1 MSREGSLARASHCK
15 APNENEFESSCNQ
28 TPLVPSRAPLIS
40 IADPS
45 QCQSKNPVPEKLE
58 SSKASAGRKPDGN
71 MEAQVVS
78 TLVKTPKLHGRN
90 KPANSEPNSAQNTAI
105 RSGPRFSIAGSGSG
119 YALTRFPFQLG
130 SGGGRGGALPRVPRG
145 ISASL
150 PELLSADVPSF
161 ELDDDPS
168 FWKDHNVQVL
178 IRIRPLN
185 STEVASQGHGRCLR
199 QKSAHSVVWQGHPET
214 RFTFDHIACET
225 ISQEKLFR
233 VAGLPMVDNCMSGYN
248 SCMFAYGQTGSGKT
262 YTMMGE
268 IDKMDGKLH
277 DDCGITPRIFEYLFT
292 RIKEEKESRKHERLA
307 YSCKCSFLEI
317 YNEQITDL
325 LEPSSINLQ
334 IREDSKK
341 GVYVENLTEC
351 NVRTVNDV
359 LHLLQQGAANRKIAA
374 THMNSESS
382 RSHSVFTCVVE
393 SRWEKDSMAH
403 LRFGRLNLVDL
414 AGSES
419 FIRQKSSGAEGDRLK
434 EAANINKSLSTLG
447 LVIMSLV
454 DLAHGKH
461 RHVPYRDSRLTFLLQ
476 DSLGGNSKTT
486 IIANVSPS
494 VCSANETL
502 STLKFAQRAKLIQN
516 NAKINEDASGGVIA
530 LQQQIQ
536 QLKDQLSFLMKH
548 QQNSEDITDSIPK
561 IEQTP
566 FGHISES
573 HDQIDG
579 INMLDGHKIPKEVD
593 MKKHYLG
600 TTLHGTQQREK
611 LAETE
616 VRRLQAEIAHLN
628 CLAHQHEEEIR
639 QCKMTLEFREEKI
652 KRLESLLDGL
662 ISADK
667 FYLDENNALREE
679 NLLLQEKINRNP
691 EVNRLASENIKLLEQ
706 IKQFQDSY
714 VEGER
719 EALLSEIS
727 KLRIKLMESL
737 KAEKC
742 YAHHQIPPL
751 HGNQETD
758 AVKELKRCKDMNSK
772 LVREV
777 DELRKQVT
785 EEMHCNQ
792 DIYNSVDDRL
802 LRSDCSD
809 EVQSNSL
816 SGNNF
821 IYGKEDEKIEHLQ
834 HMKHGNI
841 HKQLME
847 PQCSIQT
854 VKLEQFQLV
863 KELESAQSENQ
874 HLKRMLENM
883 EVEKRKLENQ
893 NENYEISGTL
903 AWQTKLEKLSEDLK
917 EAQTFNRRLMDDHE
931 TRVSQDHQTEMVR
944 SEVEMETSRTILQL
958 QEEIDRL
965 QSEFQ
970 VCLCSMAE
978 QNLSLRNTVVAK
990 ETELYES
997 HIEWERAT
1005 LELTTFLVNGSKSL
1019 RDASREIKNI
1029 SSSFPNVS
1037 YWISEQVERAAK
1049 ICIEKEET
1057 ILLLQKSLEDAQNT
1071 MLEMDQKLYCLKD
1084 AAIALTESQQP
1095 VDTSI
1100 IEKIQLSSMSD
1111 VSTRNKEF
1119 TKFQPTTTNGQ
1130 VTDDQDNKYIFCE
1143 NRVSDNALGS
1153 PTDIV
1158 VGNPTLAYTNT
1169 SVEKKEQHDETQ
1181 FSLEEACKILSS
1193 LEECFLMMQTG
1204 MEELLQTA
1212 HTDAIQVVKE
1222 ILSLCGSF
1230 IPSLE
1235 AIICKVMQS
1244 DICTFVLQCQM
1255 GEFSHK
1261 VSRLNSVSSS
1271 DRLTL
1276 QGHFLVAD
1284 DLVICQDDNSG
1295 VQPLNYESKGHQVIS
1310 LSRKEKCLNLSDG
1323 DGVDKNSEL
1332 VRELVRKDVLLK
1344 GLLFDFSL
1352 LQEFASHRKD
1362 IKDELEKLIVAMS
1375 NVQHELKTKTVQL
1388 DDALTQNTKLEGR
1401 LSESEK
1407 DLCNS
1412 NSELNQAKEALNILS
1427 EQNAELKDLLRNLYL
1442 KNSEAEQLLGDQQ
1455 EAIRS
1460 LEREIL
1466 RASSSRERQMGSP
1479 VDNVEDALAEVVAER
1494 DQLVEKLTSL
1504 QDKLDFAC
1512 ALADENQAIAVEARQ
1527 ESESSKMYA
1536 EQKEEEVKILERS
1549 IEELESTINV
1559 LEKKVHEMEE
1569 EVENHGLIRDSLEL
1583 ELQSLRRRL
1592 FTIEDFTESMTSE
1605 SSSTALPEHL
1615 SRSMENNDAHIRVRF
1630 LEEENGKQ
1638 AKEIR
1643 QFKDYIS
1650 ELVLHAEAQA
1660 SQYQQK
1666 YKTLEAMLHEVK
1678 TDTSNLSSGATL
1690 DRSVKESART
1700 RGSSSPFRC
1709 ISGLVHQM
1717 NQEKDHELSSA
1728 KLRIE
1733 ELEALAASRYK
1744 EVCMLNTR
1752 LAAAESM
1759 THDVIRDLLSVKL
1772 DISNY
1777 TNIVDHHQLQK
1788 LIEEAQHHKQHF
1800 ASMEQEILYLRS
1812 QVEDLLEQRE
1822 RCITEIDRNKSDQ
1835 LATRI
1840 ALEQFQERDQLL
1852 SAQNDMLKIDK
1863 HNLQMRVAEL
1873 DDMVK
1878 KLLSVQELKPRNQHQ
1893 KNSST
1898 RPFDYGLGL
1907 RLAQPQ
1913 SRVNNQL
1920 TQHRRPDGNCSNEGG
1935 NCHGNRIRKQN
1946 HLQ

>member
-1 MSREGSLARASHCK
+1 MSREGSLARASQCK
-15 APNENEFESSCNQ
+15 VPSENEFESSCNQ
-28 TPLVPSRAPLIS
+28 APLVPSRAPLIS

-45 QCQSKNPVPEKLE
+45 QCQSKNQVPEKLE
-58 SSKASAGRKPDGN
+58 SSKASAGRKPDGD

-78 TLVKTPKLHGRN
+78 TLVKTPRLHGRN
-90 KPANSEPNSAQNTAI
+90 KPANSEPNSAQSTAI
-105 RSGPRFSIAGSGSG
+105 RSGPRFSIAGAGSG
-119 YALTRFPFQLG
+119 YAFTRFPFQLG

-145 ISASL
+145 ISTSV

-161 ELDDDPS
+161 ELEDDPS

-185 STEVASQGHGRCLR
+185 STELTSQGYGRCLR
-199 QKSAHSVVWQGHPET
+199 QESAHTVVWQGHPET

-233 VAGLPMVDNCMSGYN
+233 AAGLPMVDNCMSGYN

-268 IDKMDGKLH
+268 IDKMDGKLD
-277 DDCGITPRIFEYLFT
+277 DDCGITPRIFEYLFR
-292 RIKEEKESRKHERLA
+292 RIKEEEESGKHERLA

-341 GVYVENLTEC
+341 GVYVENLTEY

-359 LHLLQQGAANRKIAA
+359 LQLLQQGAANRKIAA

-382 RSHSVFTCVVE
+382 RSHSVFTCIVE

-414 AGSES
+414 AGSE
-419 FIRQKSSGAEGDRLK
+419 RQKSSGAEGDRLK

-548 QQNSEDITDSIPK
+548 QQNSEDITDFIPK
-561 IEQTP
+561 NEKTP

-573 HDQIDG
+573 HDPFDG

-593 MKKHYLG
+593 MKMHYLG

-616 VRRLQAEIAHLN
+616 VRRLQADIAHLN
-628 CLAHQHEEEIR
+628 CLAHQQEEEIH

-679 NLLLQEKINRNP
+679 NQLLQEKINRNP
-691 EVNRLASENIKLLEQ
+691 EVHRLASENIRLLEQ
-706 IKQFQDSY
+706 IKQFQDYY

-719 EALLSEIS
+719 EALLAEIS
-727 KLRIKLMESL
+727 KLRNKMKLMESP
-737 KAEKC
+737 KADKC

-751 HGNQETD
+751 NGNQETD

-785 EEMHCNQ
+785 NEMHFNQ
-792 DIYNSVDDRL
+792 DNCNSVDDRSQ
-802 LRSDCSD
+802 RSDSLD
-809 EVQSNSL
+809 EVQPNSL

-821 IYGKEDEKIEHLQ
+821 TYGKEDEKMEHLKF
-834 HMKHGNI
+834 MNHGNI

-847 PQCSIQT
+847 PHCFIKT
-854 VKLEQFQLV
+854 MKLEQFQLV

-874 HLKRMLENM
+874 HLTRKLENM

-893 NENYEISGTL
+893 NENYETSGTL

-931 TRVSQDHQTEMVR
+931 TRLSQDHQTEMVR
-944 SEVEMETSRTILQL
+944 GEVEMETSRTIIQL

-1049 ICIEKEET
+1049 ICVEKEET

-1071 MLEMDQKLYCLKD
+1071 MLEMEQKLVCLKD

-1130 VTDDQDNKYIFCE
+1130 VTDDQDNKYIFSE

-1153 PTDIV
+1153 PTNIV
-1158 VGNPTLAYTNT
+1158 VGNPTLAYTDT

-1181 FSLEEACKILSS
+1181 FSLGEACKILSS
-1193 LEECFLMMQTG
+1193 LEEFFLMMQTG

-1212 HTDAIQVVKE
+1212 QTDAIQVVKK
-1222 ILSLCGSF
+1222 ILSLCGSVR
-1230 IPSLE
+1230 PSLE

-1255 GEFSHK
+1255 GEFSHI
-1261 VSRLNSVSSS
+1261 VSRLNSISSS

-1276 QGHFLVAD
+1276 QGHCLVAD

-1295 VQPLNYESKGHQVIS
+1295 VQPLHYESKGHQFLS
-1310 LSRKEKCLNLSDG
+1310 LSSKEKYLNLSDG

-1375 NVQHELKTKTVQL
+1375 NVQHELKTKMVQL
-1388 DDALTQNTKLEGR
+1388 DDVLIQNTKLEGR

-1407 DLCNS
+1407 DLFNS
-1412 NSELNQAKEALNILS
+1412 NSELNQAKEAVNILS

-1442 KNSEAEQLLGDQQ
+1442 KNSEAEQLLVDQK

-1569 EVENHGLIRDSLEL
+1569 EVANHGLIRDSLEL

-1605 SSSTALPEHL
+1605 SSSTATEHL
-1615 SRSMENNDAHIRVRF
+1615 SRSMENNEAHSRIRF
-1630 LEEENGKQ
+1630 LEEENRKQ

-1650 ELVLHAEAQA
+1650 EIVLHAEAQA

-1666 YKTLEAMLHEVK
+1666 YKALEAMLHEVK
-1678 TDTSNLSSGATL
+1678 TDTSNVSSGATL
-1690 DRSVKESART
+1690 DRSDKASART

-1777 TNIVDHHQLQK
+1777 ANIVDHHQLQK
-1788 LIEEAQHHKQHF
+1788 LIEEAQHHKQDF
-1800 ASMEQEILYLRS
+1800 ASMEQEILFLRS
-1812 QVEDLLEQRE
+1812 RVEDLLEERE

-1840 ALEQFQERDQLL
+1840 ALEQFEERDQLL
-1852 SAQNDMLKIDK
+1852 IAQNDMLKIDK

-1893 KNSST
+1893 KNSSS

-1907 RLAQPQ
+1907 RLAHPQ

-1920 TQHRRPDGNCSNEGG
+1920 AQHRRPDATCSNEGVNNG
-1935 NCHGNRIRKQN
+1935 HGNRIRKPN